1 VVRHSPSTSTVIV
14 GQHTLLREG
23 LAALLQHSTYKVIA
37 SAGNASDLKDIRVTS
52 DRQPLAILTIDDTVG
67 SPAEAADNIR
77 ALRARFTCPTIVVI
91 AETRNPVDIQKITS
105 LTPNAYIANLTSRE
119 LLLRVLDLLA
129 LAQPVLVLSAS
140 GTTTPPSDPLARP
153 EPLEGPNGN
162 GHGPTCTSGVARD
175 GEGPPFSQRERQILC
190 QLSRGSSNKEI
201 ARLFSITESTV
212 KVHLKALLRKIGARN
227 RTQAAIW
234 AVGRDY
240 LVSSPLAQSAEHSLR
255 PNATDPPAPLTNK
268 LVSARPVPLLAM
280 RPTRTEELVGSAIAR
295 RRS

>member
-1 VVRHSPSTSTVIV
+1 VRQIPSTSTVIV

-37 SAGNASDLKDIRVTS
+37 SAGNASGLKEIRAAQ

-67 SPAEAADNIR
+67 SPAETADNIR
-77 ALRARFTCPTIVVI
+77 ALRARFTRPTIVVV
-91 AETRNPVDIQKITS
+91 AETRNPVDIQKITA
-105 LTPNAYIANLTSRE
+105 LAPNAYIANLTSRE
-119 LLLRVLDLLA
+119 LLLKVLDLLA

-140 GTTTPPSDPLARP
+140 EPLTRP
-153 EPLEGPNGN
+153 EPLEGTGVND
-162 GHGPTCTSGVARD
+162 HGSTCASGVARD

-201 ARLFSITESTV
+201 ARLFNITESTV

-240 LVSSPLAQSAEHSLR
+240 LAPSSSTQSAEHSLR
-255 PNATDPPAPLTNK
+255 PTATESVRPLTSK
-268 LVSARPVPLLAM
+268 LGHAPPMPLLAM
-280 RPTRTEELVGSAIAR
+280 RPTDTEELSGSAIAPQ
-295 RRS
+295 RS